1 MDGQLQRRMDGR
13 VGGQMMGSYKG
24 KKQDGQIMQGS
35 IKGNRKTNE

>member
-1 MDGQLQRRMDGR
+1 MDSCKEERMAGWVDR
-13 VGGQMMGSYKG
+13 QMMGSYKG